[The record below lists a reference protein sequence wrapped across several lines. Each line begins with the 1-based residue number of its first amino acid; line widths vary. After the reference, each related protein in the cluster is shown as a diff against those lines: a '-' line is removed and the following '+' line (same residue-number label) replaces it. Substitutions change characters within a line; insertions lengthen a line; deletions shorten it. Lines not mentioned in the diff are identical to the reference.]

1 MPAVLT
7 CPLCGGAVPV
17 TATACRDCHLPMS
30 DVRREQEVGRSGSWT
45 RAVGVRLVGVALYC
59 GVVAWCAWQ
68 LPASLPFVAPAAAGG
83 LVLHGVKGR
92 PWLGMLAF
100 AVLVVVLPVLL
111 APALGTGA
119 FSDLAEWVNDP
130 QW

>member
-1 MPAVLT
+1 M
-7 CPLCGGAVPV
+7 
-17 TATACRDCHLPMS
+17 
-30 DVRREQEVGRSGSWT
+30 RENKRSGVVVVQRG
-45 RAVGVRLVGVALYC
+45 RAPGARPARGDPAHT
-59 GVVAWCAWQ
+59 
-68 LPASLPFVAPAAAGG
+68 PHHASLPFVAPAAAGG